1 VIVRTWRARATAQNA
16 RSYVAFFHRVL
27 RPELS
32 KFAGHKG
39 SLVLTRADEV
49 VVEITVMTMWDSF
62 DAIAAFAP
70 DVDQAVV
77 EDEAKHLLLSFDPV
91 VQHHHCALDTRFER
105 ATTQVLDS

>member
-1 VIVRTWRARATAQNA
+1 MIVRTWRARATPVNA
-16 RSYVAFFHRVL
+16 RLYVAFFHRAL
-27 RPELS
+27 RPMLG

-39 SLVLTRADEV
+39 ALVLTRADEA

-70 DVDQAVV
+70 DVDKAVV

-91 VQHHHCALDTRFER
+91 VQHHHCALDTRLER
-105 ATTQVLDS
+105 AASQF

>member
-1 VIVRTWRARATAQNA
+1 MIVRTWRARATAINA
-16 RSYVAFFHRVL
+16 RLYVAFFHRHL
-27 RPELS
+27 RPMLAT
-32 KFAGHKG
+32 FAGHKG
-39 SLVLTRADEV
+39 ALVLTRADEV

-70 DVDQAVV
+70 DVDRAVV

-105 ATTQVLDS
+105 ATTQH